1 MKEYRPHSY
10 SKGKHTRVGAAF
22 IINETVCEISGPMG
36 ALERSGIVQA
46 ASAKGALT
54 WRYHKIKEQ

>member
-10 SKGKHTRVGAAF
+10 SKGEGSTRVGAAF

-46 ASAKGALT
+46 ASAKDC
-54 WRYHKIKEQ
+54 